1 MLCLEI
7 KPHLLKPHPLNA
19 SIYDAMDEESE
30 QYKELLKSIKEN
42 GVQEPLIIKNNDYM
56 LGQPGPNFDGTILSG
71 HRRWQIATKLEL
83 HSVPCISQPPITDER
98 SVLIESNRYRRK
110 TTSELMREAELLE
123 VIAREKAAAQQG
135 KLLPEGEKPLNV
147 RKIVSAEIGMKA
159 RSYSKVREIYEAA
172 KTNENA
178 ALELK
183 KIDRGEKSIDAAFK
197 SLRPLLEE
205 KEPNGDG
212 LDIPSFIQFTT
223 SWRFA
228 ENDPRFGIPH
238 PGRIPGQ
245 IAGNVIYYFSE
256 PEDLIIDPMA
266 GGGSTLDAAE
276 FLDRKSLGFDLHPRR
291 PDITQWDISKG
302 FPGEAEGAQLI
313 FMDPPYWNMMK
324 EGYKEGSSSDLT
336 LDEFK
341 NWYRKLMLSAAQT
354 IRVGGF
360 VAVIIMPQYFR
371 LPDDFKPG
379 YIDWPFLTYEYMQRA
394 ELTEWA
400 RFSCS
405 FPITLFTAFD
415 VERAKRDR
423 SWLPLVADIVVARRM
438 K

>member
-1 MLCLEI
+1 MLCLDI
-7 KPHLLKPHPLNA
+7 KPHLLKSHSLNA
-19 SIYDAMDEESE
+19 SIYDPMDEESE

-42 GVQEPLIIKNNDYM
+42 GIQEPLIIKNNDYM
-56 LGQPGPNFDGTILSG
+56 LGQPGPQFDGTILSG
-71 HRRWQIATKLEL
+71 HRRWQIALKLEL
-83 HSVPCISQPPITDER
+83 HSVPCISQPPMTDER

-123 VIAREKAAAQQG
+123 VITREKAAAQQG
-135 KLLPEGEKPLNV
+135 KLLSEGERPLNV
-147 RKIVSAEIGMKA
+147 REIVSAEIGMKA
-159 RSYSKVREIYEAA
+159 RSYSKVKEIYEAA

-197 SLRPLLEE
+197 SLRPLLEK
-205 KEPNGDG
+205 KEPSADT

-228 ENDPRFGIPH
+228 ENDPRFGVPH

-245 IAGNVIYYFSE
+245 IAGNVIYYFTE
-256 PEDLIIDPMA
+256 PGDLVIDPMA
-266 GGGSTLDAAE
+266 GGGSTIDAAC
-276 FLDRKSLGFDLHPRR
+276 FLERQVKGYDLHPVR
-291 PDITQWDISKG
+291 PDIEKWDISSG
-302 FPGEAEGAQLI
+302 FPVEAKGAQLI

-324 EGYKEGSSSDLT
+324 EGYKEGSSSNLT
-336 LDEFK
+336 LEEFTE
-341 NWYRKLMLSAAQT
+341 WYGNVILSASKA
-354 IRVGGF
+354 ICVGGF
-360 VAVIIMPQYFR
+360 VAIIIMPQYFR
-371 LPDDFKPG
+371 LPDDYIPG
-379 YIDWPFLTYEYMQRA
+379 YIDWPFVTYKFMNEA
-394 ELTEWA
+394 SLVPWA